1 MLISL
6 SVWVC
11 LPPQVWEEGVS
22 SEAGAIRLYAV
33 EIVELLLQGL
43 ASQSWGRKKAC
54 AEAVGGLAE
63 VSHHGLSRDGPNH
76 PTTFPRPVE
85 PWTRIISFELT
96 ACHEKRCG
104 C

>member
-1 MLISL
+1 MCSCILFHSFRFF
-6 SVWVC
+6 
-11 LPPQVWEEGVS
+11 PAPAQVWEEGVS

-63 VSHHGLSRDGPNH
+63 VSQQQ
-76 PTTFPRPVE
+76 
-85 PWTRIISFELT
+85 
-96 ACHEKRCG
+96 EKC
-104 C
+104 